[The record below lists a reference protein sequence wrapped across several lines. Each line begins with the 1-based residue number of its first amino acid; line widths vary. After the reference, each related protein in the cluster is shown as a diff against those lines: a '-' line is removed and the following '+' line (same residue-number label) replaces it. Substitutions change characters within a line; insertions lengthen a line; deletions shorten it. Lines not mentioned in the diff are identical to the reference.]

1 MALGAACN
9 ARRAIQSKRLKPSV
23 SLAEACLQR
32 YIVRSFVPSPAAL
45 LMVATGCFSDNHNCC
60 TAKSTLGMVM
70 SNIIQA
76 KNSVVFSDTHAALV
90 LDVYRK
96 VASSNMSCL
105 KAHAGFFRLLMKGI
119 FDPYVL

>member
-23 SLAEACLQR
+23 PLAEACLQR
-32 YIVRSFVPSPAAL
+32 YIVRSFVHSPAAL

-90 LDVYRK
+90 LDAYRK
-96 VASSNMSCL
+96 VASSNMFCL
-105 KAHAGFFRLLMKGI
+105 KAHAGFFRFLMKGI